1 MMMNNHNV
9 RLAKNVL
16 EAIKN
21 LENGTSTLA
30 ETQSVL
36 ENVAP
41 LFENDGSGLAH
52 AMRLA
57 AADLE
62 EIQFTT
68 LRDEQVP
75 AAIFRLDNL
84 RTAVHLAD
92 IDPA

>member
-1 MMMNNHNV
+1 MNNYNG
-9 RLAKNVL
+9 RLARKVL

-36 ENVAP
+36 ESIAA
-41 LFENDGSGLAH
+41 LFENDGSGLENAI
-52 AMRLA
+52 RLA
-57 AADLE
+57 SADLE

-75 AAIFRLDNL
+75 AAIFRLNTL
-84 RTAVHLAD
+84 RAAVQPAD
-92 IDPA
+92 IESQ

>member
-1 MMMNNHNV
+1 MMNNRNV
-9 RLAKNVL
+9 RLAKKVL
-16 EAIKN
+16 KAIKN

-41 LFENDGSGLAH
+41 LFENDGSGLEH

-75 AAIFRLDNL
+75 AGIFRLDNL
-84 RTAVHLAD
+84 RTAVQIAD

>member
-1 MMMNNHNV
+1 MMNSYNF
-9 RLAKNVL
+9 RLARKVL

-21 LENGTSTLA
+21 LENGRSSLA

-36 ENVAP
+36 ESVAP
-41 LFENDGSGLAH
+41 LVENDGSGLENAI
-52 AMRLA
+52 RLA

-84 RTAVHLAD
+84 RAAVQPAD
-92 IDPA
+92 IESQ